1 MLLIAVQT
9 QVLSVIVLPISVG
22 QLGSLL
28 AEVPAVVQRNHR
40 PEACSVVALRMS
52 PTEKAVL
59 AAQAATAITVQILD
73 EKLPRS
79 R

>member
-1 MLLIAVQT
+1 LIAVQT
-9 QVLSVIVLPISVG
+9 TVLSVTVLPMSVG

-40 PEACSVVALRMS
+40 PLFWLVVALRIS

-59 AAQAATAITVQILD
+59 AAQAATAAITVQ
-73 EKLPRS
+73 KLGGTLR
-79 R
+79 